1 MTADDTTL
9 YRGRLPHWRVSGAV
23 YFVTWRL
30 AKAQPELSPDERDLV
45 VAALR
50 NFQGQRY
57 RLIAYVV
64 MNDHVHVV
72 VVPNTGYGLTA
83 IVQSW
88 KSYTTNAIQ
97 RGFGRKGRVW
107 QREYF
112 DRVIRD
118 EEELS
123 NRLAYILGNP
133 GKRWPDIENCSW
145 VWVDGV

>member
-1 MTADDTTL
+1 M
-9 YRGRLPHWRVSGAV
+9 

-30 AKAQPELSPDERDLV
+30 AGTQSELSPDEKDLV

-50 NFQGQRY
+50 NFDGQRY
-57 RLIAYVV
+57 RITGYVV

-72 VVPNTGYGLTA
+72 VEPQTGYHLTA

-88 KSYTTNAIQ
+88 KSYTANRMQ
-97 RGFGRKGRVW
+97 RRCGRTGRVW

-118 EEELS
+118 DEELS
-123 NRLAYILGNP
+123 NRLTYILGNP
-133 GKRWPDIENCSW
+133 GKR
-145 VWVDGV
+145 